1 MYICFKDNKF
11 KVSWN
16 VTVEINTNFQDFD
29 VDNSSGSVR
38 ENTHFRANSCS
49 LNQLI
54 VNIALLSRHMD
65 AIIFQ
70 DNLLDVLWTE
80 AIV

>member
-1 MYICFKDNKF
+1 MCFNDNKF

-16 VTVEINTNFQDFD
+16 VIAVINTNFQDFD
-29 VDNSSGSVR
+29 VDNSSGSVG

-49 LNQLI
+49 LNQFI
-54 VNIALLSRHMD
+54 VNIALLRRHMD
-65 AIIFQ
+65 AITFQ
-70 DNLLDVLWTE
+70 DNLFGVLWTE

>member
-1 MYICFKDNKF
+1 MCFNDNKF

-16 VTVEINTNFQDFD
+16 VIAVINTNFQDFD
-29 VDNSSGSVR
+29 VDNSSGSVG

-49 LNQLI
+49 LNQFI
-54 VNIALLSRHMD
+54 VNIALLKRHMD
-65 AIIFQ
+65 AITFQ
-70 DNLLDVLWTE
+70 DNLFGVLWTE